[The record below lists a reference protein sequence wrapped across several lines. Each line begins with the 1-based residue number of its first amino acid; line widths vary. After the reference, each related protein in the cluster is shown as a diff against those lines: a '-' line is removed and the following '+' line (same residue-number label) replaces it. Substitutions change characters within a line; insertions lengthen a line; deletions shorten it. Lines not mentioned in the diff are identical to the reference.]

1 MGGRPYPQKRLNDA
15 WTLVMG
21 GHFHDTAAG
30 TATPRAYQ
38 FAWNDDII
46 ALNQFAT
53 VLTSATEAVGSGMN
67 TETRGIPVV
76 VYNSLNIPREDL
88 VEAKVSFPNGTPN
101 AVRVY
106 GPDAKEVPAQIEDGK
121 VLFLAKVPSVGYGV
135 YDVRAADTPGK
146 SSILKVTPS
155 SLENA
160 RYLVKLNQ
168 NGDVSSIYD
177 KSLNKELL
185 SAPIQLAISTD
196 RPQQWPA
203 WNMDFDQEQATPRA
217 YVGGPAQIRVKE
229 NGPARVSIE
238 VSREA
243 ENSKFVQTVSL
254 SAGNAGNRVEFDN
267 AIDWRTLAAN
277 VKATFPLTATNEN
290 ATYNWDIGTIQRPTQ
305 NERQFEVA
313 SHRWIDLTDKS
324 GSYGA
329 TILTDYKN
337 GSDKLDDHTIRLT
350 LIRTPGLQPAVNG
363 RSPGY
368 SDQANQDWGHHEIR
382 FGLVGHTGD
391 WHQSETDWQ
400 GYRFND
406 PLMAFESAKHPGSL
420 DKNFSLVRIADPRI
434 RVMALKKAEMSDEII
449 LRMVEMDGQPEPHVR
464 VSFAGPISAAREVN
478 GQEQPIGPATVSNGA
493 LDTSFT
499 AYQPRTFALRLD
511 SAPTR
516 LAAVHSTPVKL
527 DYDLAAASND
537 DTKTEGGGFDGQGNA
552 IPAEMVPE
560 ELTYNDVQFKLA
572 PAKTGTPDA
581 VVAKNQ
587 SIELPSGRYNRVYI
601 LAAAKDGDQTAAFGV
616 GDKSANLTIED
627 WGGFIGQWDTRIWK
641 NEPKRDWAISANHA
655 SWPPPPNWPK
665 GWNPHYPDDYVGLA
679 PGFVKPA
686 NLGWYVS
693 HHHTADG
700 LNEPYQYSYLF
711 VYSLELP
718 ANTRTLKLPD
728 NDNIRILAVSVAEE
742 NPSVRAAAPLSDTLN
757 RTEPAPAEMERAA
770 R

>member
-1 MGGRPYPQKRLNDA
+1 
-15 WTLVMG
+15 
-21 GHFHDTAAG
+21 
-30 TATPRAYQ
+30 
-38 FAWNDDII
+38 
-46 ALNQFAT
+46 
-53 VLTSATEAVGSGMN
+53 
-67 TETRGIPVV
+67 
-76 VYNSLNIPREDL
+76 
-88 VEAKVSFPNGTPN
+88 
-101 AVRVY
+101 
-106 GPDAKEVPAQIEDGK
+106 
-121 VLFLAKVPSVGYGV
+121 
-135 YDVRAADTPGK
+135 
-146 SSILKVTPS
+146 
-155 SLENA
+155 
-160 RYLVKLNQ
+160 
-168 NGDVSSIYD
+168 
-177 KSLNKELL
+177 
-185 SAPIQLAISTD
+185 
-196 RPQQWPA
+196 
-203 WNMDFDQEQATPRA
+203 MDFDQEQATPRA

-238 VSREA
+238 VSRKA

-277 VKATFPLTATNEN
+277 VKVSFPFTAENEN

-324 GSYGA
+324 GSFGA

-382 FGLVGHTGD
+382 FGLAGHAGD
-391 WHQSETDWQ
+391 WRQSEIDWQ

-420 DKNFSLVRIADPRI
+420 GKSFSLVRIADPRI

-478 GQEQPIGPATVSNGA
+478 GQEQPVGPATVSNGA

-499 AYQPRTFALRLD
+499 AYQPRTFALRLG

-552 IPAEMVPE
+552 IPAEMLPE

-587 SIELPSGRYNRVYI
+587 SIELPSGRYNRVYM

-742 NPSVRAAAPLSDTLN
+742 NPSVRAAAPLFDTLN